1 VNTGQYIS
9 GGAHFGLVAY
19 VLLGGFFLSPNDT
32 DPVQTQEVS
41 LISESDFAALSRVET
56 APDVPNEALEIT
68 APEIAEPTPPAA
80 PSEPEPAPEPV
91 VPEPVDPAPTVD
103 VTPAPNLAPS
113 PDPEISLEDPGAG
126 LPDIA
131 NQRPTPRPVPRIAPE
146 AVVNPEQTPEI
157 ADQVIPETA
166 PDAAPAAEPVP
177 DEPAAAPQEAV
188 TEIVTEAETPSG
200 MTQSPRPK
208 SRPAAAAREVA
219 AQKAQEDAAEKAEA
233 QAQTNAEAAANAAA
247 DAAAALAATAVADTP
262 AAPSRPTGPPMSAGE
277 KDALRVAVS
286 QCWNTGSMSTEAQR
300 TTVTVGLS
308 MNADGTPQAG
318 TIKLLNSSGGSS
330 AAAEQAFQ
338 TARRAIIICGK
349 RGFPLP
355 ADKYEQWSSIEM
367 TFDPEQMRFK

>member
-1 VNTGQYIS
+1 MNTGQYIS
-9 GGAHFGLVAY
+9 AGAHLGLVAY
-19 VLLGGFFLSPNDT
+19 VLLGGFFLSPKDSE
-32 DPVQTQEVS
+32 PVHTQEVS
-41 LISESDFAALSRVET
+41 LISESDFASLSRVET
-56 APDVPNEALEIT
+56 SPEVPNEAPEVT
-68 APEIAEPTPPAA
+68 APEVSTPEPTPPA
-80 PSEPEPAPEPV
+80 PSEPAAAPPAPAEPAPE
-91 VPEPVDPAPTVD
+91 VD

-131 NQRPTPRPVPRIAPE
+131 GQRPTPRPVPRIAPE
-146 AVVNPEQTPEI
+146 AVVNPEKTPEI
-157 ADQVIPETA
+157 ADQVVPETS

-177 DEPAAAPQEAV
+177 EEPAAAPQEAV

-208 SRPAAAAREVA
+208 SRPAAAARQVA
-219 AQKAQEDAAEKAEA
+219 EQKAQEDAAQQADD
-233 QAQTNAEAAANAAA
+233 QAQRNADAAAKAAA
-247 DAAAALAATAVADTP
+247 DAAAALAAESVSGTP
-262 AAPSRPTGPPMSAGE
+262 AAPSRPAGPPLSAGE

-308 MNADGTPQAG
+308 MNPDGTPQAG
-318 TIKLLNSSGGSS
+318 SLKLLSSSGGSS

-355 ADKYEQWSSIEM
+355 ADKFDQWSSIEM